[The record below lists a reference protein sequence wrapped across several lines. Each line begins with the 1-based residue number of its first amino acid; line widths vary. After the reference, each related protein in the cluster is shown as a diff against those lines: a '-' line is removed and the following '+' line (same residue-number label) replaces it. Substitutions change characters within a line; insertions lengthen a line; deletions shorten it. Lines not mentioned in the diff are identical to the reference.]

1 MGKYYSWLELIR
13 KVEGA
18 EARAY
23 GLTIPL
29 MLKSDGTKFGKSA
42 VIFPHWSAPPICT

>member
-1 MGKYYSWLELIR
+1 MR
-13 KVEGA
+13 
-18 EARAY
+18 Y

-42 VIFPHWSAPPICT
+42 GGAVWLGP